1 MKVPCLLREDP
12 MAFLAPTNPP
22 RIKCEKIQLSNSF
35 ESILDADVRYSH
47 AVENISV
54 GETLNT
60 FKVFVIFVCF
70 FISPYQNKK
79 VLSPFYHKNH
89 F

>member
-12 MAFLAPTNPP
+12 MAFLANTP

-35 ESILDADVRYSH
+35 ESILDEDVRYSH

-54 GETLNT
+54 GETLNM
-60 FKVFVIFVCF
+60 FKVFAIFLCV
-70 FISPYQNKK
+70 
-79 VLSPFYHKNH
+79 FYIATSK
-89 F
+89 

>member
-35 ESILDADVRYSH
+35 ESILDEDVRYSIL
-47 AVENISV
+47 VKNI
-54 GETLNT
+54 TA
-60 FKVFVIFVCF
+60 
-70 FISPYQNKK
+70 
-79 VLSPFYHKNH
+79 
-89 F
+89 